1 MEMLIY
7 FKSLGRYFC
16 ESPAHV
22 REELVSELRDRLH
35 KSKEKGTA
43 CSLQLADVIEDSDEK
58 INKLARLIV
67 RDPDAPSALLNR
79 LAGSADK
86 EVLERIA
93 EHPRASGFTLAE
105 LARSSHFEVRMAVAE
120 NANTPTN
127 ILHELVEDEHSDVRY
142 RLAESP
148 HVCVSVLLRLE
159 EDENPFVS
167 MRAAMTLERLDFGY
181 RSFSAA

>member
-7 FKSLGRYFC
+7 FKSLARYFC
-16 ESPAHV
+16 ESPEHI

-35 KSKEKGTA
+35 KSNEKGIASTM
-43 CSLQLADVIEDSDEK
+43 QLSEVIEDSDEK

-67 RDPDAPSALLNR
+67 RDPDAPAALLNR

-86 EVLERIA
+86 AVLERIA
-93 EHPRASGFTLAE
+93 EHPRASGFTLTE
-105 LARSSHFEVRMAVAE
+105 LSRSEHYEVRIAVAE

-127 ILHELVEDEHSDVRY
+127 ILHELVEDEHPDVRY

-148 HVCVSVLLRLE
+148 HICVSVLLRLE

-167 MRAAMTLERLDFGY
+167 MRAAMTLERLNFGY
-181 RSFSAA
+181 RSQFAA